1 MIVPSFSAL
10 LSDSSWQVIRYLCPL
25 LRPLEVYEAQQK
37 SVFDLGPWAFNQSW
51 IEDFLPSVE
60 ALDVSSSG
68 ERLRDLFPIFAAIY
82 SYRLCQF
89 LVLLLCPMAFYLHIR
104 ISFMYLSC
112 LVLRWPSLVKMRIK
126 HLVTNKLLL
135 SLAISEITKVLWN
148 FHLGICAERCLVLGH
163 T

>member
-10 LSDSSWQVIRYLCPL
+10 LSDSSWQVIRYLRPL
-25 LRPLEVYEAQQK
+25 LRPLEVYKAQQK
-37 SVFDLGPWAFNQSW
+37 SIFDLSPWAFNQSW

-68 ERLRDLFPIFAAIY
+68 ECLCDLLPIFAAIY

-89 LVLLLCPMAFYLHIR
+89 LVLLLSPMAFDLHIG

-112 LVLRWPSLVKMRIK
+112 LVLRGPSLIKMRIK
-126 HLVTNKLLL
+126 HLVTNELLL
-135 SLAISEITKVLWN
+135 SLTIGEIT
-148 FHLGICAERCLVLGH
+148 
-163 T
+163 